1 MEFKVKLT
9 GDAHV
14 ATRYPVVEV
23 KIHMPAISLN
33 WIPSNMKKISLDIQ
47 KVPPNRSQVRN
58 VRNSLLTVATIKD
71 SVVENEHANPNH
83 IIRETVLLLSQSVTT
98 LNNTKTFASPSDMMA
113 DTAVMVKRNWQLWRN
128 EMNISVNQ
136 MSMQDVTN
144 SPRL

>member
-1 MEFKVKLT
+1 M
-9 GDAHV
+9 
-14 ATRYPVVEV
+14 
-23 KIHMPAISLN
+23 
-33 WIPSNMKKISLDIQ
+33 KISLDIQ

-113 DTAVMVKRNWQLWRN
+113 DTAVMVKRN
-128 EMNISVNQ
+128 
-136 MSMQDVTN
+136 
-144 SPRL
+144 